1 MRAKGWLS
9 KLCPKGQD
17 IRVVRVPGLSISFDS
32 KIIQACCC
40 LQVVKRGDIVISPL
54 EEFSTLRTS
63 CLYNGISYTVKK
75 ISSWSDVC
83 NPRKTKTDM
92 MYWLGWLSP
101 RRLGSKSKF
110 LRTHNVNLLCTLN
123 NTYPDDL
130 IVPIW
135 HMSRQ
140 FSCLGKCKIVTWS
153 YYNRS
158 FDGKINFPYKLSIA
172 NPLSNG
178 SQRFSGTCDLPSTFD
193 SAFLD
198 TGSLKP
204 VSPNFILIWKIY
216 VSIREGI
223 QH

>member
-1 MRAKGWLS
+1 MINACKRVIEQTVSKGS
-9 KLCPKGQD
+9 RYSCGTCA
-17 IRVVRVPGLSISFDS
+17 GLSISFDS

-40 LQVVKRGDIVISPL
+40 LQVVKLGDIVTSPL

-63 CLYNGISYTVKK
+63 CLHNWISYTVKK

-83 NPRKTKTDM
+83 NPRKNEDRYDVLTWMAVTKKAGIEIKV
-92 MYWLGWLSP
+92 LC
-101 RRLGSKSKF
+101 
-110 LRTHNVNLLCTLN
+110 THNSKQVNLLCTLN

-135 HMSRQ
+135 HISRQ

-153 YYNRS
+153 YDNRS
-158 FDGKINFPYKLSIA
+158 
-172 NPLSNG
+172 LSNG
-178 SQRFSGTCDLPSTFD
+178 SQRFSCTCDLPSTFD

-198 TGSLKP
+198 TGSVKP